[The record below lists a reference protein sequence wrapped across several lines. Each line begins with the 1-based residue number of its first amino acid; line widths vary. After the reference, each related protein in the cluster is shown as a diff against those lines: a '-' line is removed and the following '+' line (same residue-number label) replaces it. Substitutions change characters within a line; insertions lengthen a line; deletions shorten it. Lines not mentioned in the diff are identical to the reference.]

1 MSPRASESLKPE
13 EQALLENTY
22 YQYRDIMYAVALS
35 CLHNE
40 ADAEDIVHEVFLK
53 LARKYMPTVER
64 LSREGALSYYLMT
77 VTRNT
82 AISHLRKAESR
93 KEFSV
98 DPTMMPDHLFA
109 EKPLTEL
116 LNDYPESNDL
126 TRLIGE
132 MEPAY
137 QDVLYQR
144 YVMELSVKEIADA
157 ESLSAATVKNRL
169 RRAKYLLWKKCK
181 EREND

>member
-1 MSPRASESLKPE
+1 MPPRASVSLKPE

-40 ADAEDIVHEVFLK
+40 TDAEDIVHEVFLK
-53 LARKYMPTVER
+53 LAQKYMQTVER
-64 LSREGALSYYLMT
+64 LSKEGSLPYYLMT
-77 VTRNT
+77 VTRNM
-82 AISHLRKAESR
+82 AISHLRKAGIR
-93 KEFSV
+93 KEIPV
-98 DPTMMPDHLFA
+98 DPTILPDYLFA
-109 EKPLTEL
+109 KKPLTEL

-126 TRLIGE
+126 TGLIRE

-144 YVMELSVKEIADA
+144 YVMELTVKEIANS
-157 ESLSAATVKNRL
+157 EHLPIATVKNRL
-169 RRAKYLLWKKCK
+169 RRARYLLWRKCK
-181 EREND
+181 ERKDD

>member
-1 MSPRASESLKPE
+1 
-13 EQALLENTY
+13 
-22 YQYRDIMYAVALS
+22 
-35 CLHNE
+35 
-40 ADAEDIVHEVFLK
+40 
-53 LARKYMPTVER
+53 
-64 LSREGALSYYLMT
+64 
-77 VTRNT
+77 
-82 AISHLRKAESR
+82 
-93 KEFSV
+93 
-98 DPTMMPDHLFA
+98 MMPDHLFA

-116 LNDYPESNDL
+116 LNDDPEPNDL

-132 MEPAY
+132 MEPIY